1 MFTLPAL
8 LFTSLT
14 GEAADAAADAAA
26 EVAENVSNTKDQLL
40 SSLGLELGSLAI
52 SNIVAAL
59 VILIVCLI
67 ATKVI
72 CTAVGKLLRRSKL
85 DKTLHAFIQSAVRA
99 LLYIL
104 TAIIVVGSLGFNVA
118 SLVAV
123 LSVAGLAVSLA
134 MQNSLSNLAGGIMI
148 LVTKPFLVGD
158 FIEAGGQTG
167 TVQEIGM
174 AYTKL
179 STLDNKRISIP
190 NSAISSANIVNY
202 STEGKRRVDLTFS
215 VAYENDV
222 ENVKNALHKTIS
234 RCDKVLTEGADA
246 PFVRLSEYGESTITY
261 TVRVWC
267 KNADY
272 WDVYFFL
279 LEEAGKS
286 FKEAGVQLSYKRIVV
301 EQAK

>member
-1 MFTLPAL
+1 MFYLPFL
-8 LFTSLT
+8 SLT
-14 GEAADAAADAAA
+14 GEAAEAATEVAT

-52 SNIVAAL
+52 SNIVAAV

-67 ATKVI
+67 AIKLI
-72 CTAVGKLLRRSKL
+72 GSAVNKLLNRSKL
-85 DKTLHAFIQSAVRA
+85 DKTLHAFIQSAIKA
-99 LLYIL
+99 LLYVL

-158 FIEAGGQTG
+158 FIEAAGQTG
-167 TVQEIGM
+167 TVLEIGM

-179 STLDNKRISIP
+179 GTLDNKRISIP
-190 NSAISSANIVNY
+190 NSSISGANIVNY

-222 ENVKNALHKTIS
+222 ENVKRALEIAIS
-234 RCDKVLTEGADA
+234 HCDKVLTEDVDA
-246 PFVRLSEYGESTITY
+246 PFVRLSEYGESTISY
-261 TVRVWC
+261 VVRVWC

-272 WDVYFFL
+272 WDVHFFL
-279 LEEAGKS
+279 LEEVGKV
-286 FKEAGVQLSYKRIVV
+286 FQEQGVLLSYPRIVV
-301 EQAK
+301 EQVK